1 MTGESTVT
9 QTTGGSQTN
18 AGNVHVHDDCHRLIR
33 YPDDFE
39 FTKSMNF
46 ESTVKGNAVIPKEEA
61 EDVIAQY
68 GDAGNNNYAQ
78 YLSKE
83 QYSNLL
89 ITVTHTGNFNI
100 LPNLTLYNVLHDLSL
115 RKEQVFGEVGDG
127 LYLLKPSR
135 KESQTSSNIVSFQKR
150 RNSIVVSIELLNLI
164 V

>member
-1 MTGESTVT
+1 M
-9 QTTGGSQTN
+9 
-18 AGNVHVHDDCHRLIR
+18 HVHDDCHRLIR

-89 ITVTHTGNFNI
+89 
-100 LPNLTLYNVLHDLSL
+100 
-115 RKEQVFGEVGDG
+115 
-127 LYLLKPSR
+127 
-135 KESQTSSNIVSFQKR
+135 
-150 RNSIVVSIELLNLI
+150 
-164 V
+164 